1 MILAVQQIQSV
12 TDTIV
17 EFLHESCNCFDAWSE
32 GRLENY
38 VNFFLRCEAAAVVK
52 IEDDIVGVGIARPIY
67 RDQVHLAK
75 THRFHFDESG
85 DTLYADLLVAT
96 DPRAVPALYDLM
108 IQRYGTRTYF
118 AASRHGKQRVWPFNQ
133 FLNIVSVLKNR

>member
-1 MILAVQQIQSV
+1 MMLAIEHIQSV

-17 EFLHESCNCFDAWSE
+17 DFLHDSCTCFDKWRA

-38 VNFFLRCEAAAVVK
+38 IEFFLRCEAVAVVK
-52 IEDDIVGVGIARPIY
+52 IEEDIVGVGIARPMQRY
-67 RDQVHLAK
+67 EVHLAS

-85 DTLYADLLVAT
+85 DALYSDLLVAT

-108 IQRYGTRTYF
+108 MQRYGPRKYF
-118 AASRHGKQRVWPFNQ
+118 AANRHGKLRVWDFDD
-133 FLNIVSVLKNR
+133 FLNIVSVLNTR